1 MSLMRILI
9 LVVAGGA
16 ALVAAMLVRGMGQQE
31 APQIVEV
38 VETVAPQ
45 PQIQLSQI
53 LVAREDMPLG
63 HRMSPN
69 DLTWQDWPEE
79 LLNDNYFVADFA
91 PEAMTELAGSV
102 VRTPI
107 YTGEPII
114 ASKIVQA
121 GDNGFL
127 AAVLNEGMRAVAVE
141 ISVETAAGG
150 FILPNDHVDVILT
163 YDVEVNEGDVL
174 VERAATQTILQNVRV
189 LAIDQ
194 TYREFEGESVVVGTT
209 ATLELAPQH
218 AEVLML
224 GTRMGDISLTL
235 RGISELRNGG
245 EGVLASGD
253 FRSPQAG
260 IGSTVRVYRNGNAE
274 QANIGGSR

>member
-1 MSLMRILI
+1 
-9 LVVAGGA
+9 
-16 ALVAAMLVRGMGQQE
+16 
-31 APQIVEV
+31 
-38 VETVAPQ
+38 
-45 PQIQLSQI
+45 
-53 LVAREDMPLG
+53 
-63 HRMSPN
+63 
-69 DLTWQDWPEE
+69 
-79 LLNDNYFVADFA
+79 
-91 PEAMTELAGSV
+91 
-102 VRTPI
+102 
-107 YTGEPII
+107 
-114 ASKIVQA
+114 
-121 GDNGFL
+121 
-127 AAVLNEGMRAVAVE
+127 MRAVAVE